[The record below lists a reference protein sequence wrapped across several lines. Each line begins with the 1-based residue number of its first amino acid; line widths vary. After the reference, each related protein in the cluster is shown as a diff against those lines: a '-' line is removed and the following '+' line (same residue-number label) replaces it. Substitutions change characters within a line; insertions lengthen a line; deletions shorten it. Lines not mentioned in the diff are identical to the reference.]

1 MAAIETTRTPYGTLD
16 LVARINTTVMSVVGS
31 ISNWN
36 DARATRNVLV
46 GLTDRELEDIGLVRG
61 DIDMVA
67 NGASRF

>member
-1 MAAIETTRTPYGTLD
+1 MTTIETTRTPYGTLD
-16 LVARINTTVMSVVGS
+16 LVARINATLMSVVGA

-36 DARATRNVLV
+36 DARATRNALV
-46 GLTDRELEDIGLVRG
+46 GLSDRELDDIGLVRG